1 MFILC
6 VEEFDPFSSVQGKLL
21 LPFQSKNTVFDF
33 IPHGVKGAYF
43 TKNTEMKLY
52 IMVFS

>member
-6 VEEFDPFSSVQGKLL
+6 VEEFDLFSSVQGNLL

-33 IPHGVKGAYF
+33 IPHRVKGVYF

-52 IMVFS
+52 IIVFS